1 MCLPLPGPLHS
12 KWLKD
17 KRVAIDLQG
26 LIPVGIAVQ
35 QTLVVTHALTVQATV
50 PDLPAVYS
58 TPNMILFMEITCT
71 DLIRPYLPDGWVSVG
86 ALVDVRHLAATPVG
100 ATVTATAT
108 VVEVT
113 NKLVTFEVEAHDG
126 IDLIGRGRHARAPIA
141 LERFESG
148 LARKRQSMPQGS

>member
-1 MCLPLPGPLHS
+1 MSVDLP
-12 KWLKD
+12 
-17 KRVAIDLQG
+17 A
-26 LIPVGIAVQ
+26 LIPTGIHLE

-71 DLIRPYLPDGWVSVG
+71 DLIRPHLPEGWVSVG

-100 ATVTATAT
+100 ATVTAMAR

-126 IDLIGRGRHARAPIA
+126 VDLIGRGRHARAPIA
-141 LERFESG
+141 LDRFESG
-148 LARKRQSMPQGS
+148 LARKRRPILQGS

>member
-1 MCLPLPGPLHS
+1 MSMNLP
-12 KWLKD
+12 
-17 KRVAIDLQG
+17 A
-26 LIPVGIAVQ
+26 LIPAGISLEQA
-35 QTLVVTHALTVQATV
+35 LLVTHALTVQATV

-71 DLIRPYLPDGWVSVG
+71 DLIRPYLPRGWVSVG

-100 ATVTATAT
+100 ATVKATAT

-126 IDLIGRGRHARAPIA
+126 VDLIGRGRHARAPIA
-141 LERFESG
+141 LDRFESG
-148 LARKRQSMPQGS
+148 LARKCQSLLQGS